1 MRKKNIGTSLS
12 FSNSSQEHS
21 WMFYV
26 RRVREIWAS
35 AANSEN
41 DMIFWEALERNTAFV
56 EKVITWAHV
65 GPQRQT
71 TEGDF
76 HQ

>member
-12 FSNSSQEHS
+12 FSNSSRYHS
-21 WMFYV
+21 WIFYV
-26 RRVREIWAS
+26 RRVREIWAR

-41 DMIFWEALERNTAFV
+41 DMIFWEVLERNTAFL

-71 TEGDF
+71 TEEDF